1 MIRLAAFDL
10 FCYQLPPSSSL
21 VPPDVTC
28 LVSATSFS
36 RGETGCIFLFFS
48 PTPRP
53 SPVPAPPLPRSTLNK
68 KWSVASGVARKR
80 MMMRG
85 KRTRSGPVLH
95 TLFQPRCQ
103 RPRRAVPVLRRFLRS
118 HGCMPESRHHLA
130 SVGRL
135 ARPQPFQTTG
145 AATVVFRG
153 VFFELR
159 ARKHERGGH
168 GIHICAFPPI
178 GLRSSK
184 QGAADAA
191 GGVASA
197 DVARLVG
204 ARSLFILCNLVEV
217 LPSPKNNLQYAA
229 CRLCD
234 FDIPRHRRNWQSAAC
249 HVCVRRLA
257 HRSAQTNDALHAAK
271 SCKHPRPPRTPPPP
285 GAWAR
290 R

>member
-145 AATVVFRG
+145 AAAVVFRG
-153 VFFELR
+153 VPLELR
-159 ARKHERGGH
+159 TGSMMGGH
-168 GIHICAFPPI
+168 GINICASQRL

-204 ARSLFILCNLVEV
+204 ARSLIIYLCNLVKV
-217 LPSPKNNLQYAA
+217 LPPPENNL
-229 CRLCD
+229 
-234 FDIPRHRRNWQSAAC
+234 
-249 HVCVRRLA
+249 
-257 HRSAQTNDALHAAK
+257 
-271 SCKHPRPPRTPPPP
+271 
-285 GAWAR
+285 
-290 R
+290 